1 MKNFKKGAFS
11 KGGDF
16 NGRPSFGGDRKFGGK
31 PSFDRGGERGGD
43 RGGDRGGFGG
53 GRPELFAATC
63 SSCGKGCEL
72 PFRPSGDRPVFC
84 RDCFDKKDDARGHS
98 SFSRTE
104 RPREFR
110 TAPREGGNNQ
120 STDDLKKQLSNLEY
134 KMDRILKMLEGGV
147 KPKEVVKEFTK
158 EVAAPKA
165 AALEV
170 KVAPKAKTETVKKPA
185 AKKEK
190 AAPAK
195 KVAKKKA

>member
-16 NGRPSFGGDRKFGGK
+16 GGRPKHGGDRKFGGK
-31 PSFDRGGERGGD
+31 PSFDRGGD
-43 RGGDRGGFGG
+43 RGERSG

-63 SSCGKGCEL
+63 SNCGKGCEL

-84 RDCFDKKDDARGHS
+84 RDCFDKKDDNRSHS

-110 TAPREGGNNQ
+110 QAPREGSNNQ
-120 STDDLKKQLSNLEY
+120 STDELKKQLSNLEY
-134 KMDRILKMLEGGV
+134 KMDRILKMLEGGA
-147 KPKEVVKEFTK
+147 KQKESVKEFSK

-165 AALEV
+165 ETVEIKEPLKA
-170 KVAPKAKTETVKKPA
+170 KAKTEVIKKPA
-185 AKKEK
+185 AKRGK
-190 AAPAK
+190 AAVK